1 MGGENGRDGLST
13 GQQEALL
20 PQVRM
25 RQPRVMDIDSY
36 APVTLLTTER
46 LARLDP
52 ESRAA
57 IALATTGILGGSY
70 TEEQNDP
77 LPVDAALRAV
87 RVLAAAG
94 VPPIAVDPD
103 GMPLV
108 VR

>member
-1 MGGENGRDGLST
+1 MDFENFD
-13 GQQEALL
+13 
-20 PQVRM
+20 
-25 RQPRVMDIDSY
+25 
-36 APVTLLTTER
+36 PVTQLTPER
-46 LARLDP
+46 LARMDS

-70 TEEQNDP
+70 SEEQNEP

-94 VPPIAVDPD
+94 VPPIAVDAD

-108 VR
+108 TR